1 MCEDE
6 YVERVTTSAQ
16 RGPSRWVLPGTPDE
30 TAARAL
36 AAELHLPLAVCQLLC
51 TRGFADSEAAKRFL
65 RPRFDQLHDPLTM
78 LGLDRAVDRLV
89 LAIGRNET
97 ILIHGDYDVD
107 GMTSTALLMRALGT
121 LGARVVPFIPRR
133 IEDGYDLSS
142 AGVEAAKAAGATLL
156 ITADCGT
163 NAARAV
169 DDLTA
174 AGIDV
179 VITDHHLPGPDTR
192 LPVCV
197 AVLNP
202 RRPECGYPDKDLAA
216 AGVAFKLALA
226 LTRRLGAPEGP
237 VFALLDLVA
246 LATVADVAPLR
257 GENRVFVRYGLR
269 LLADSP
275 NVGLRMLIRAAG
287 LEGKPITAGRVAFI
301 LAPRLNAVGRLARG
315 MRGVELLTTENEAD
329 ALRLARELEE
339 CNRRRQELDR
349 STLDQARALI
359 STIDLDQT
367 YGLVLADEGW
377 HPGVIGIVASRIVEE
392 TGRPTVLVALDGDG
406 SGRGSGRSIPTFDL
420 HAALAECAPLLD
432 RFGGHRAAAGVTVSR
447 ANLPAFAEQ
456 FNAVAR
462 SRLRPEDLV
471 AEVRVDLEVSIDDVT
486 GDLEKMLRHF
496 EPFGVGNPA
505 PALLARGVRLAG
517 PPRAV
522 AETGVKL
529 RFAQATGEL
538 DAVAWGAVHRLPELT
553 AADAGFDVVF
563 RVERDEWQGVSRLQ
577 AKVTDFRV

>member
-1 MCEDE
+1 M
-6 YVERVTTSAQ
+6 TASAL
-16 RGPSRWVLPGTPDE
+16 RGPSRWVLPGALDE

-51 TRGFADSEAAKRFL
+51 ARGFGETTAAKRFL

-78 LGLDRAVDRLV
+78 LGLDDAVERVATAIARA
-89 LAIGRNET
+89 ET

-107 GMTSTALLMRALGT
+107 GMASTALLMRALRAF
-121 LGARVVPFIPRR
+121 GARVVPFVPRR
-133 IEDGYDLSS
+133 IEDGYDLSA
-142 AGVEAAKAAGATLL
+142 AGVAAARAAGAGLV

-163 NAARAV
+163 NAVAAV

-179 VITDHHLPGPDTR
+179 IITDHHLPGPHTT
-192 LPVCV
+192 LPRCV

-202 RRPECGYPDKDLAA
+202 RRPGCGYPDKDLAA

-226 LTRRLGAPEGP
+226 LARRLGASEGP

-246 LATVADVAPLR
+246 LATIADVAPLR

-269 LLADSP
+269 LMAESP
-275 NVGLRMLIRAAG
+275 NVGIRALIRASG
-287 LEGKPITAGRVAFI
+287 LEGKALTAGRVGFI
-301 LAPRLNAVGRLARG
+301 LAPRLNAVGRIARG
-315 MRGVELLTTENEAD
+315 LRGVELLTTENEAD
-329 ALRLARELEE
+329 ALRIAREMEE

-349 STLDQARALI
+349 ATLDQARTMVDGL
-359 STIDLDQT
+359 DLDAT

-377 HPGVIGIVASRIVEE
+377 HPGVIGIVASRLVEE

-406 SGRGSGRSIPTFDL
+406 GRGSGRSIPAFDL
-420 HAALAECAPLLD
+420 HAALAECAPVLE
-432 RFGGHRAAAGVTVSR
+432 RFGGHRAAAGVTVTR
-447 ANLPAFAEQ
+447 ANVPAFAER

-462 SRLRPEDLV
+462 ARLAPEDLV
-471 AEVRVDLEVSIDDVT
+471 AEVRVDLELKIDEIT
-486 GDLEKMLRHF
+486 GDLEAMLRHF

-505 PALLARGVRLAG
+505 PALLVRGVRLAG
-517 PPRAV
+517 PPRAL
-522 AETGVKL
+522 AEHGLKL
-529 RFAQATGEL
+529 RLATATGEL
-538 DAVAWGAVHRLPELT
+538 DAVAWGAAHRVAEVEAVGGGGLDL
-553 AADAGFDVVF
+553 VF
-563 RVERDEWQGVSRLQ
+563 RVERDDWQGVSRLQ